1 MRISGSNYPY
11 NSVVSTFHKYPMRLI
26 SGTEYAVRFQL
37 AGIKKDKQ
45 HITLLKTIKEFD
57 YYKKINVIVK

>member
-11 NSVVSTFHKYPMRLI
+11 NSVVSTFHKYPMRLVG
-26 SGTEYAVRFQL
+26 GTEYAVRFQL

-45 HITLLKTIKEFD
+45 HTPENAAATGD
-57 YYKKINVIVK
+57 TS